1 MSAEEFIYYTYGGVN
16 SDDFSDWQDVSGDC
30 TLEAGGDTYNYPIHK
45 RHTIKSESYLEAIT
59 QIKSEQST
67 QQEEAPVMA
76 NSFLVNRN
84 VVEVRFDERGAL
96 SEKSYAY
103 FTDIKLAVNDW
114 VVVVVG
120 QTPKTALVTKV
131 SGVSQS
137 SKSKACKWIASKVD
151 LTEYELKVKQD
162 EVLREIED
170 TIDAELKRISRLELL
185 KNCAKS
191 SPVMQN
197 LLEQLNQL
205 NPSLNLLEDI
215 STKEAS
221 NET

>member
-1 MSAEEFIYYTYGGVN
+1 MSAEEHIYYTYGGVN
-16 SDDFSDWQDVSGDC
+16 SDDFSDYQDVSGDC
-30 TLEAGGDTYNYPIHK
+30 TLEAEEDTHNYPVHK
-45 RHTIKSESYLEAIT
+45 RYIIKSKSNSYLEEFSH
-59 QIKSEQST
+59 IKSSQST
-67 QQEEAPVMA
+67 QHEEAPIMA

-84 VVEVRFDERGAL
+84 VVEVRFDSNGML

-114 VVVVVG
+114 VVVVVSD
-120 QTPKTALVTKV
+120 TPKTALVTKV
-131 SGVSQS
+131 VGVSQA
-137 SKSKACKWIASKVD
+137 SKDKACKWIVSKVD

-205 NPSLNLLEDI
+205 NPSLNLLEDA
-215 STKEAS
+215 STKES
-221 NET
+221 K